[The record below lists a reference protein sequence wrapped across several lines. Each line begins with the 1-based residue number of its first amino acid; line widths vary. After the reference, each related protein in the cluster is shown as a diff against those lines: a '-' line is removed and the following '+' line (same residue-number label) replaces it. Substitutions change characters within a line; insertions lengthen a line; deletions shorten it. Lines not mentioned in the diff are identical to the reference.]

1 MNFKSLFRVCVLAAM
16 LLPIEA
22 ACSLSARPKGKPAAD
37 REYDPQTT
45 ASFFY
50 TEGIKNNVMEGDTA
64 RSIRL
69 FEKVLAIDSTHAPSL
84 YELAILYAGAGA
96 PEKALQYCL
105 RANRLDTGNLWYRGQ
120 LGRLL
125 IATNR
130 LDSAMTVYRSLLRA
144 DPDNPDNYRLTA
156 ALYDQKGE
164 YEQALAVLDSA
175 QSRLGRIE
183 ILSSFRRQM
192 LMSMGKYEQAVE
204 EAKATVEDFPYEE
217 QNYVALAELYAM
229 LGLDSLAQRTYDEA
243 LALNPGSTPTII
255 SLNEFYKQRKDNVRF
270 LATAELLF
278 RAPELPLETK
288 LKFYDDLIRTPSF
301 YRDNYFQI
309 GKLASALAIAYP
321 HDRRTRELYAR
332 HLIAGGNLEE
342 ALKLYKAGIDDPEG
356 RREAL
361 NNVLD
366 IEAYLN
372 RPDSVAKYAAEAT
385 RYYPSDPELYLRKGG
400 VTAFFLKDYAAAE
413 ADYKQAL
420 KYARS
425 DSLRSVIYGSLGDNC
440 QNRGDYKNCFKYYD
454 KGLRLDT
461 TNAVIYNNYAYFLS
475 LREERLDDALEM
487 ARKANRLSPNNP
499 TYLDTY
505 AWVLYMLGRYE
516 EAREPMR
523 LAVSLDRTDSK
534 ELLIHYGDILYKL
547 NDRFMAEKVSPIA
560 IAQIGQWAEN
570 VYFGKPC
577 GLMDQMASSVG
588 NIITIDFADK
598 ANPDVE
604 PVQVDFSKAGLAL
617 CILDSGADHAD
628 LTDEYAAIPNECRAV
643 AAVCGGEVLRDVPF
657 ETFLANIP
665 ACRKQC
671 GDRAVLR
678 AFHFYADNDRVPQQV
693 AALREGDFDAFLQM
707 VTASG
712 DSSWEYLQNVIP
724 AGYKEHQEVAVT
736 IAAAKHYLGGKG
748 AVRVHGGGFA
758 GTVQAFVPVEMLA
771 DFKANMEKILGAGR
785 CHVLSIRPEGG
796 AVL

>member
-1 MNFKSLFRVCVLAAM
+1 MQSEGYDLCVIDLDD
-16 LLPIEA
+16 LT
-22 ACSLSARPKGKPAAD
+22 ARK
-37 REYDPQTT
+37 EEENTT
-45 ASFFY
+45 AS
-50 TEGIKNNVMEGDTA
+50 
-64 RSIRL
+64 
-69 FEKVLAIDSTHAPSL
+69 
-84 YELAILYAGAGA
+84 
-96 PEKALQYCL
+96 
-105 RANRLDTGNLWYRGQ
+105 
-120 LGRLL
+120 
-125 IATNR
+125 
-130 LDSAMTVYRSLLRA
+130 LLR
-144 DPDNPDNYRLTA
+144 
-156 ALYDQKGE
+156 GE
-164 YEQALAVLDSA
+164 CEAFRQRGAK
-175 QSRLGRIE
+175 
-183 ILSSFRRQM
+183 LS
-192 LMSMGKYEQAVE
+192 
-204 EAKATVEDFPYEE
+204 
-217 QNYVALAELYAM
+217 
-229 LGLDSLAQRTYDEA
+229 GLDVYISS
-243 LALNPGSTPTII
+243 NVPKGSGV
-255 SLNEFYKQRKDNVRF
+255 S
-270 LATAELLF
+270 
-278 RAPELPLETK
+278 
-288 LKFYDDLIRTPSF
+288 S
-301 YRDNYFQI
+301 
-309 GKLASALAIAYP
+309 SAAF
-321 HDRRTRELYAR
+321 E
-332 HLIAGGNLEE
+332 
-342 ALKLYKAGIDDPEG
+342 
-356 RREAL
+356 
-361 NNVLD
+361 VL
-366 IEAYLN
+366 
-372 RPDSVAKYAAEAT
+372 V
-385 RYYPSDPELYLRKGG
+385 G
-400 VTAFFLKDYAAAE
+400 V
-413 ADYKQAL
+413 
-420 KYARS
+420 
-425 DSLRSVIYGSLGDNC
+425 I
-440 QNRGDYKNCFKYYD
+440 
-454 KGLRLDT
+454 
-461 TNAVIYNNYAYFLS
+461 
-475 LREERLDDALEM
+475 
-487 ARKANRLSPNNP
+487 
-499 TYLDTY
+499 
-505 AWVLYMLGRYE
+505 
-516 EAREPMR
+516 
-523 LAVSLDRTDSK
+523 
-534 ELLIHYGDILYKL
+534 L
-547 NDRFMAEKVSPIA
+547 NDCFMDEKVSPIA